1 MGIARPMLQLRPKTE
16 RAEEMRQRDIA
27 RRQGEIE
34 RQELAIQI
42 KEEEKKLANLD
53 SWVTNWVRAQQVR
66 EFIVAL
72 ERFG

>member
-1 MGIARPMLQLRPKTE
+1 
-16 RAEEMRQRDIA
+16 MRQRDIA

-53 SWVTNWVRAQQVR
+53 SWVTNWVRAQQVQ

>member
-1 MGIARPMLQLRPKTE
+1 MLQLRPKTE

-53 SWVTNWVRAQQVR
+53 SWVTNWVRAQQVQ